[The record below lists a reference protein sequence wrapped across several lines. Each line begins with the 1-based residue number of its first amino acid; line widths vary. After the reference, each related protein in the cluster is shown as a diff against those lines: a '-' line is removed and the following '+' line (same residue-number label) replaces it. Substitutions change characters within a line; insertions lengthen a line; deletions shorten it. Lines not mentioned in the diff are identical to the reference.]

1 MSADATVKNHHAG
14 NSRHLLIPKYPRA
27 LSHFDLPSRIAASQ
41 ISPTGPPKWAAN
53 PSVSWRVRM
62 GELQR
67 ASDQESLRLVLAF
80 FRIDDPSQRLAVI
93 TLAEWFADEACSGPR
108 GSSPPFS

>member
-1 MSADATVKNHHAG
+1 LIFPAA
-14 NSRHLLIPKYPRA
+14 LLRRKFRQPGCRNGQQTQAYPGEFA
-27 LSHFDLPSRIAASQ
+27 
-41 ISPTGPPKWAAN
+41 
-53 PSVSWRVRM
+53 M

-108 GSSPPFS
+108 GSSPPFSRHDRELNRPRS